1 MDAADLGAVHLY
13 ARARR
18 AGLCVERTQPRVGLL
33 EGMVVDAGAGAHA
46 AVVATARGT
55 ASVAG
60 RSGPFCP
67 GTRWRRLI
75 VVLQAGDVGA
85 AVAPELDLDPVHR
98 GAVPVGA
105 LAPVAELGEAFD
117 RRLVLLEV
125 EPRDQLGDG
134 ILCRGRSGGYLG
146 RRDGRDAEGG
156 GGEQHD
162 ERSADGWDHGRSLRA
177 GQRCVD
183 LTAAQSPN

>member
-1 MDAADLGAVHLY
+1 MDAADLGAVHLF

-18 AGLCVERTQPRVGLL
+18 AGLCVERTQLGVGLL
-33 EGMVVDAGAGAHA
+33 EGIVVDAGAGAHA

-85 AVAPELDLDPVHR
+85 AVAPELRP
-98 GAVPVGA
+98 
-105 LAPVAELGEAFD
+105 E
-117 RRLVLLEV
+117 RR
-125 EPRDQLGDG
+125 PPGPARRSG
-134 ILCRGRSGGYLG
+134 CRGRG
-146 RRDGRDAEGG
+146 RP
-156 GGEQHD
+156 
-162 ERSADGWDHGRSLRA
+162 
-177 GQRCVD
+177 
-183 LTAAQSPN
+183 AA